1 MDSTKTRTG
10 RGEAVPSNRITPLK
24 LNPSLSGPP
33 VDRWEIEGFLWR
45 SQASRNQFFDS
56 PLISYLTQLA
66 AGPPFFPP
74 FDLQEF
80 DTKKLGAKTQ
90 APFGAPP
97 PPPPPFSPALE
108 RVKKQSPPRAQ
119 HKPAIANISFT

>member
-66 AGPPFFPP
+66 AGPPFFPHSGC
-74 FDLQEF
+74 QVF
-80 DTKKLGAKTQ
+80 DTQNWGANTHARFV
-90 APFGAPP
+90 APLPP
-97 PPPPPFSPALE
+97 RPSFSPVWEGCLRDAPQ
-108 RVKKQSPPRAQ
+108 KGQPQQSC
-119 HKPAIANISFT
+119 